1 MRKRRKKAQPDWQG
15 LEEEEAEQRREALLR
30 DAGAF
35 GSGLADAAF
44 SAPKAGGKQQAGG
57 SMPAAEIAM
66 SASSWR
72 RSLRGK
78 NRPQDEFEP
87 PVDNSDAPL
96 SLPRLEFIAAIRR
109 EAEAES
115 PGEESAEEEGGGGG
129 RAGGELEEGEEVAE
143 GEGGNEDAEGE
154 KVRGRGEGRGRGPP
168 RLKWRAL
175 KERHPLWH
183 RLRHITYQPWQ
194 LCPPNLPSRA
204 TEPTPGSEPHHLL
217 PPPPPLE
224 DTPLAY
230 VETREQLAAMAEEIK
245 AEREVAVDLENH
257 NYRSFQG
264 FLCVLQLSTRRKDYV
279 VDAIALRG
287 EIGPL
292 LGPIFADT
300 RVVKV
305 MHGADSDVVWLQRDF
320 GIFIANMFDT
330 GQASRV
336 LGLERFSLA
345 HLLQRYCRVT
355 ANKSLQMADWR
366 VRPLPSDMLKYA
378 REDTHYLLFL
388 HDCLRLQLAASAA
401 AGAAAAGTAAAGAGG
416 AVGKDVKGKVFG
428 GAVAEGGEGKEEGEE
443 EEEEGEVHDDEEE
456 DEEEEGRGEKGEGGE
471 DRGEYGKP
479 CPAILEVLTRSR
491 DVCLLLYSKP
501 QRAFHSFLRN
511 NRLSTEGFSEEQ
523 MAVLSVLYT
532 WRDQTGRECDEG
544 LGYVMPN
551 HLLLKVARDMPT
563 SERALRTCLRGSAP
577 LVARN
582 AATIT
587 RMISQIKDSAD
598 LATTT
603 LESPAVVAARHAAT
617 SAKDPFAPGTPA
629 AAAAA
634 AAVAAAAARAAAAAG
649 VAPGAAAAAS
659 AGAGVPSTAAITAST
674 SASPPAVAAAV
685 AKVKVKKAAAKSGF
699 GALLGQKRPAKA
711 AGAAG
716 GAAVVAAKPLAKA
729 QKTDGASAKE
739 DLAARVRAAM
749 GIVPQPMGS
758 EEVVSRAGEKHGTAE
773 GEGRLAAE
781 GRGEEGEGGNGG
793 EAEGGEGGGGGG
805 GEAGGVGG
813 AGKGGE
819 AGDGQKKRQRPA
831 KSPAHVAAA
840 VAAAAAAARAAR
852 KAGSQA
858 EGEGGGSRAGG
869 KASAQSQSQQPAKK
883 GAGGGQRKDL
893 VSEAFQR
900 AAEGEERRKKKRKS
914 GTGGLWGSDSE
925 EEEEEGLR
933 MVHDSEDDDD
943 DDSDDG
949 GGAFAGNDGRVGDE
963 DERKLP
969 GRQQEDQEGFARLEI
984 YDFSAEKEEFGL
996 DAQHVAASEAMA
1008 LGPSA
1013 DKKKWNKR
1021 GAPKF
1026 SVPLPAAA
1034 AAAAADAA
1042 ANAGKQGGGGE
1053 GGRGSKSAV
1062 FDPLQPIAA
1071 GVAKR
1076 GLAYDAPR
1084 GGKRPQ
1090 VFPSSG
1096 NRSATFMD

>member
-1 MRKRRKKAQPDWQG
+1 MASGHSPAAQNLHPPNLKAPNPNAPDAPPLDFQGVTAAIAALAGAVHALPAEDDFHFYCNFAAFRARVSALRQRVRALLSRLGPPAPPAALASAAGDQDDDDADVDDAYDWLVDVLDNRLEKVDVALDEMRKKRKKAQPDWQG

-30 DAGAF
+30 EAGAF

-44 SAPKAGGKQQAGG
+44 SAPKAGGKPQAGG
-57 SMPAAEIAM
+57 SMPAAEIAT

-78 NRPQDEFEP
+78 NRPQDAFEP

-96 SLPRLEFIAAIRR
+96 SLPRLEFIEAIRR

-115 PGEESAEEEGGGGG
+115 PGEESAEEEGSGGG

-143 GEGGNEDAEGE
+143 GDGGNEGAEEE

-204 TEPTPGSEPHHLL
+204 TTTEPIPGSEPHHLL
-217 PPPPPLE
+217 PPPPALE
-224 DTPLAY
+224 DTPFAY

-264 FLCVLQLSTRRKDYV
+264 FLCVLQLSTRKKDYV

-292 LGPIFADT
+292 LGPMFADT
-300 RVVKV
+300 RIVKV

-345 HLLQRYCRVT
+345 HLLQRYCGVT

-366 VRPLPSDMLKYA
+366 VRPLPADMLKYA
-378 REDTHYLLFL
+378 REDTHYLLYL
-388 HDCLRLQLAASAA
+388 HDCLRLALAASAGGA
-401 AGAAAAGTAAAGAGG
+401 GGGASGGAAAAAAQADGRM
-416 AVGKDVKGKVFG
+416 DKGKVL
-428 GAVAEGGEGKEEGEE
+428 K
-443 EEEEGEVHDDEEE
+443 
-456 DEEEEGRGEKGEGGE
+456 
-471 DRGEYGKP
+471 
-479 CPAILEVLTRSR
+479 RSR

-523 MAVLSVLYT
+523 MAVLSALYT
-532 WRDQTGRECDEG
+532 WRDQTGREYDEG

-563 SERALRTCLRGSAP
+563 TERALRTCLRGSAP

-598 LATTT
+598 LATST

-617 SAKDPFAPGTPA
+617 SGKDPFAPGTPA

-634 AAVAAAAARAAAAAG
+634 AAVAAAATRAAAAAG
-649 VAPGAAAAAS
+649 VSPPGAGAAVTAR
-659 AGAGVPSTAAITAST
+659 AGGPPESTITAS
-674 SASPPAVAAAV
+674 SPAVAPAVAAAV
-685 AKVKVKKAAAKSGF
+685 AKVKVKKTAAKSGF

-711 AGAAG
+711 AGAAVAA
-716 GAAVVAAKPLAKA
+716 GAAGAGAAGAVVKPLPKV
-729 QKTDGASAKE
+729 QKTDGVAAKE

-758 EEVVSRAGEKHGTAE
+758 KEAVSRAAERHGTAE
-773 GEGRLAAE
+773 EKGAAAAE
-781 GRGEEGEGGNGG
+781 ARGEGGAGGNEG
-793 EAEGGEGGGGGG
+793 EAEEEGAKAGG
-805 GEAGGVGG
+805 AGGVGG
-813 AGKGGE
+813 AGTVEGAGG
-819 AGDGQKKRQRPA
+819 GQQKRQRPA

-852 KAGSQA
+852 KAGSQT
-858 EGEGGGSRAGG
+858 EGEGGGNSVGT
-869 KASAQSQSQQPAKK
+869 S
-883 GAGGGQRKDL
+883 GGGQGIST
-893 VSEAFQR
+893 V
-900 AAEGEERRKKKRKS
+900 
-914 GTGGLWGSDSE
+914 T
-925 EEEEEGLR
+925 
-933 MVHDSEDDDD
+933 VT
-943 DDSDDG
+943 
-949 GGAFAGNDGRVGDE
+949 
-963 DERKLP
+963 
-969 GRQQEDQEGFARLEI
+969 
-984 YDFSAEKEEFGL
+984 
-996 DAQHVAASEAMA
+996 
-1008 LGPSA
+1008 
-1013 DKKKWNKR
+1013 
-1021 GAPKF
+1021 
-1026 SVPLPAAA
+1026 
-1034 AAAAADAA
+1034 
-1042 ANAGKQGGGGE
+1042 
-1053 GGRGSKSAV
+1053 
-1062 FDPLQPIAA
+1062 AA
-1071 GVAKR
+1071 G
-1076 GLAYDAPR
+1076 
-1084 GGKRPQ
+1084 
-1090 VFPSSG
+1090 
-1096 NRSATFMD
+1096 

>member
-1 MRKRRKKAQPDWQG
+1 MASGHSPAAQTLHPPNPKAPNPNANDAPPLDFQGVKAAIAALAGAVHALPAEDDFHFYCNFAAFRARVSALRHRVRELLSRLGPPPPPAALASGAGDHDDDDADVDDVYDWLVDVLDSRLEKVDVALDEMRKRRKKAQPDWQG

-168 RLKWRAL
+168 QLKWRAL

-204 TEPTPGSEPHHLL
+204 TEPMPGSEPHHLL
-217 PPPPPLE
+217 PPPTPLE

-230 VETREQLAAMAEEIK
+230 VETREQLAAMAEEIE

-345 HLLQRYCRVT
+345 HLLQRYCGVT

-388 HDCLRLQLAASAA
+388 HDCLRLELAASVG
-401 AGAAAAGTAAAGAGG
+401 AGGAGTAAAGAGG

-428 GAVAEGGEGKEEGEE
+428 GAVAEGGEGKEGEE

-479 CPAILEVLTRSR
+479 CPAILEVNAGFYFEATEVLVLFLS
-491 DVCLLLYSKP
+491 LLVL
-501 QRAFHSFLRN
+501 FLS
-511 NRLSTEGFSEEQ
+511 LLVWSS
-523 MAVLSVLYT
+523 LSVFEIL
-532 WRDQTGRECDEG
+532 
-544 LGYVMPN
+544 
-551 HLLLKVARDMPT
+551 PT
-563 SERALRTCLRGSAP
+563 
-577 LVARN
+577 
-582 AATIT
+582 
-587 RMISQIKDSAD
+587 
-598 LATTT
+598 
-603 LESPAVVAARHAAT
+603 
-617 SAKDPFAPGTPA
+617 
-629 AAAAA
+629 
-634 AAVAAAAARAAAAAG
+634 
-649 VAPGAAAAAS
+649 
-659 AGAGVPSTAAITAST
+659 
-674 SASPPAVAAAV
+674 
-685 AKVKVKKAAAKSGF
+685 
-699 GALLGQKRPAKA
+699 
-711 AGAAG
+711 
-716 GAAVVAAKPLAKA
+716 
-729 QKTDGASAKE
+729 
-739 DLAARVRAAM
+739 
-749 GIVPQPMGS
+749 
-758 EEVVSRAGEKHGTAE
+758 
-773 GEGRLAAE
+773 
-781 GRGEEGEGGNGG
+781 
-793 EAEGGEGGGGGG
+793 
-805 GEAGGVGG
+805 
-813 AGKGGE
+813 
-819 AGDGQKKRQRPA
+819 
-831 KSPAHVAAA
+831 
-840 VAAAAAAARAAR
+840 
-852 KAGSQA
+852 
-858 EGEGGGSRAGG
+858 
-869 KASAQSQSQQPAKK
+869 
-883 GAGGGQRKDL
+883 
-893 VSEAFQR
+893 
-900 AAEGEERRKKKRKS
+900 
-914 GTGGLWGSDSE
+914 
-925 EEEEEGLR
+925 
-933 MVHDSEDDDD
+933 
-943 DDSDDG
+943 
-949 GGAFAGNDGRVGDE
+949 
-963 DERKLP
+963 
-969 GRQQEDQEGFARLEI
+969 
-984 YDFSAEKEEFGL
+984 
-996 DAQHVAASEAMA
+996 
-1008 LGPSA
+1008 
-1013 DKKKWNKR
+1013 
-1021 GAPKF
+1021 
-1026 SVPLPAAA
+1026 
-1034 AAAAADAA
+1034 
-1042 ANAGKQGGGGE
+1042 
-1053 GGRGSKSAV
+1053 
-1062 FDPLQPIAA
+1062 
-1071 GVAKR
+1071 
-1076 GLAYDAPR
+1076 
-1084 GGKRPQ
+1084 Q
-1090 VFPSSG
+1090 V
-1096 NRSATFMD
+1096 

>member
-1 MRKRRKKAQPDWQG
+1 MASGHSPAAQTLHPPNPKAPNPNANDAPPLDFQGVKAAIAALAGAVHALPAEDDFHFYCNFAAFRARVSALRHRVRELLSRLGPPPPPAALASGAGDHDDDDADVDDVYDWLVDVLDSRLEKVDVALDEMRKRRKKAQPDWQG

-168 RLKWRAL
+168 QLKWRAL
-175 KERHPLWH
+175 KERHPLWLLVVRSSHPPFSLTPCPLSPLLVIIHPSAPPNPSNPPPTPMLLPCATPSQH

-204 TEPTPGSEPHHLL
+204 TEPMPGSEPHHLL
-217 PPPPPLE
+217 PPPTPLE

-230 VETREQLAAMAEEIK
+230 VETREQLAAMAEEIE

-305 MHGADSDVVWLQRDF
+305 RPGEPELPVQVLPGRPVKYAEGLVQREGGGDGPRESQVGGIPVLPAEDTRQAARVLGLERFSLAHLLQRYCCVTANKSLQMVMHGADSDVVWLQRDF

-345 HLLQRYCRVT
+345 HLLQRYCGVT

-388 HDCLRLQLAASAA
+388 HDCLRLELAASVG
-401 AGAAAAGTAAAGAGG
+401 AGGAGTAAAGAGG

-428 GAVAEGGEGKEEGEE
+428 GAVAEGGEGKEGEE

-479 CPAILEVLTRSR
+479 CPAILEVNAGFYFEATEVLVLFLS
-491 DVCLLLYSKP
+491 LLVL
-501 QRAFHSFLRN
+501 FLS
-511 NRLSTEGFSEEQ
+511 LLVWSS
-523 MAVLSVLYT
+523 LSVFEIL
-532 WRDQTGRECDEG
+532 
-544 LGYVMPN
+544 
-551 HLLLKVARDMPT
+551 PT
-563 SERALRTCLRGSAP
+563 
-577 LVARN
+577 
-582 AATIT
+582 
-587 RMISQIKDSAD
+587 
-598 LATTT
+598 
-603 LESPAVVAARHAAT
+603 
-617 SAKDPFAPGTPA
+617 
-629 AAAAA
+629 
-634 AAVAAAAARAAAAAG
+634 
-649 VAPGAAAAAS
+649 
-659 AGAGVPSTAAITAST
+659 
-674 SASPPAVAAAV
+674 
-685 AKVKVKKAAAKSGF
+685 
-699 GALLGQKRPAKA
+699 
-711 AGAAG
+711 
-716 GAAVVAAKPLAKA
+716 
-729 QKTDGASAKE
+729 
-739 DLAARVRAAM
+739 
-749 GIVPQPMGS
+749 
-758 EEVVSRAGEKHGTAE
+758 
-773 GEGRLAAE
+773 
-781 GRGEEGEGGNGG
+781 
-793 EAEGGEGGGGGG
+793 
-805 GEAGGVGG
+805 
-813 AGKGGE
+813 
-819 AGDGQKKRQRPA
+819 
-831 KSPAHVAAA
+831 
-840 VAAAAAAARAAR
+840 
-852 KAGSQA
+852 
-858 EGEGGGSRAGG
+858 
-869 KASAQSQSQQPAKK
+869 
-883 GAGGGQRKDL
+883 
-893 VSEAFQR
+893 
-900 AAEGEERRKKKRKS
+900 
-914 GTGGLWGSDSE
+914 
-925 EEEEEGLR
+925 
-933 MVHDSEDDDD
+933 
-943 DDSDDG
+943 
-949 GGAFAGNDGRVGDE
+949 
-963 DERKLP
+963 
-969 GRQQEDQEGFARLEI
+969 
-984 YDFSAEKEEFGL
+984 
-996 DAQHVAASEAMA
+996 
-1008 LGPSA
+1008 
-1013 DKKKWNKR
+1013 
-1021 GAPKF
+1021 
-1026 SVPLPAAA
+1026 
-1034 AAAAADAA
+1034 
-1042 ANAGKQGGGGE
+1042 
-1053 GGRGSKSAV
+1053 
-1062 FDPLQPIAA
+1062 
-1071 GVAKR
+1071 
-1076 GLAYDAPR
+1076 
-1084 GGKRPQ
+1084 Q
-1090 VFPSSG
+1090 V
-1096 NRSATFMD
+1096 